1 MGRNREQD
9 RREGLKGDPTAINS
23 SDFSLTDQQKLD
35 WLRLIRTEGV
45 GPRLFQTLINRHGG
59 AAAVLEA
66 LPDLARSRG
75 PITVCSVAQAEQE
88 WARIQRDGAQ
98 LVALGEALYPPL
110 LAEIDAP
117 PPLLTV
123 KGQVGLMRERALAIV
138 GSRNASAAGL
148 KMAERLAHD
157 LGRSG
162 FVIVSGLARGIDGR
176 AHATALQRG
185 TMAILAGG
193 INKIY
198 PAEHTAL
205 YEQIAKEGVLINEM
219 PYGWEPRGRDFPRR
233 NRIISGLC
241 RGVVVVEAAE
251 RSGSL
256 ITARFAL
263 EQGREVF
270 AVPGS
275 PLDPRA
281 GGTNHLLR
289 HGATFITEAA
299 HIEEALRNFM
309 GEDTW
314 QPSPHRVTEN
324 DAPDREPLWDE
335 FDFLMEEVSA
345 PTVIRE
351 TPETRYRGGEPE
363 RTVMSPQ
370 TDIQARLLSL
380 LGPVPIAIDDI
391 IHLSGF
397 ATPVVTQILMEL
409 ELAGRIIRHKGQ
421 CVCLAE
427 PPSKSHTDS
436 DEDQETHH
444 MLVSSEKAESAHA
457 NKTPPQPS
465 SKATDPSLIPNL
477 NF

>member
-1 MGRNREQD
+1 MNAD
-9 RREGLKGDPTAINS
+9 YPTAGP
-23 SDFSLTDQQKLD
+23 DFSLTDQQKLE

-45 GPRLFQTLINRHGG
+45 GPRLFQTLLNRYGG
-59 AAAVLEA
+59 AGHALEA
-66 LPDLARSRG
+66 LPLLAAKSKRVMK
-75 PITVCSVAQAEQE
+75 ICSIAQAEQE
-88 WARIQRDGAQ
+88 MAQIAREGAQ
-98 LVALGEALYPPL
+98 LIALGEAFYPPL

-123 KGQVGLMRERALAIV
+123 RGRASLLRERSIAIV

-148 KMAERLAHD
+148 KMAERLSHD

-176 AHATALQRG
+176 AHIAALPRG
-185 TMAILAGG
+185 TIAIMAGG

-198 PAEHTAL
+198 PPEHAELFAQL
-205 YEQIAKEGVLINEM
+205 AEQGLLVTEM
-219 PYGWEPRGRDFPRR
+219 PFGWEPRGRDFPRR

-289 HGATFITEAA
+289 HGATFITEAS
-299 HIEEALRNFM
+299 HIEEALQNLM
-309 GEDTW
+309 GEDAW
-314 QPSPHRVTEN
+314 QPGQHKVTER
-324 DAPDREPLWDE
+324 DDPDDIPLWDE
-335 FDFLMEEVSA
+335 FDFLKSDGFAEREADAASQTDYRSDMVSA
-345 PTVIRE
+345 PSVIRK
-351 TPETRYRGGEPE
+351 TPETPDRGGEPE

-370 TDIQARLLSL
+370 TDIQAVLLSL
-380 LGPVPIAIDDI
+380 LGPVPVAIDDL

-397 ATPVVTQILMEL
+397 ATHIVVQNLTEL
-409 ELAGRIIRHKGQ
+409 ELTGLVVRHSGHRIALSGQ
-421 CVCLAE
+421 RRTA
-427 PPSKSHTDS
+427 PTNS
-436 DEDQETHH
+436 D
-444 MLVSSEKAESAHA
+444 
-457 NKTPPQPS
+457 
-465 SKATDPSLIPNL
+465 
-477 NF
+477 

>member
-1 MGRNREQD
+1 MGRNRKQD
-9 RREGLKGDPTAINS
+9 RREGLTAEHS
-23 SDFSLTDQQKLD
+23 SAQPDFSLTDQQKRD

-45 GPRLFQTLINRHGG
+45 GPRLFQSLINRFGG
-59 AAAVLEA
+59 AGAALDA
-66 LPDLARSRG
+66 LPSLAGKSKR
-75 PITVCSVAQAEQE
+75 PIHLCSLDQAEQE
-88 WARIQRDGAQ
+88 MMRIEREGAQ
-98 LVALGEALYPPL
+98 LIALGESLYPPL

-123 KGQVGLMRERALAIV
+123 RGRASLLRERAIAIV

-148 KMAERLAHD
+148 KMAERLSND

-176 AHATALQRG
+176 AHLTALPRG
-185 TMAILAGG
+185 TIAVMAGG

-198 PAEHTAL
+198 PPEHTELFAQL
-205 YEQIAKEGVLINEM
+205 GEQGLLVTEM

-233 NRIISGLC
+233 NRLISGIS

-289 HGATFITEAA
+289 HGATFVTEAA
-299 HIEEALRNFM
+299 HIEEALHNFM
-309 GEDTW
+309 GEDAW
-314 QPSPHRVTEN
+314 QPAQHRVTES
-324 DAPDREPLWDE
+324 DASDEPPLWDE
-335 FDFLMEEVSA
+335 YDFLLDDFSVKEEVSA
-345 PTVIRE
+345 PSVIRE
-351 TPETRYRGGEPE
+351 TPETPYRGGEPE

-370 TDIQARLLSL
+370 TDIQAILLSL
-380 LGPVPIAIDDI
+380 LGPVPVAIDDV
-391 IHLSGF
+391 IHLSGI
-397 ATPVVTQILMEL
+397 ATHIVAQNLTEL
-409 ELAGRIIRHKGQ
+409 ELAGHVIRHSGQ
-421 CVCLAE
+421 RISL
-427 PPSKSHTDS
+427 SG
-436 DEDQETHH
+436 
-444 MLVSSEKAESAHA
+444 
-457 NKTPPQPS
+457 
-465 SKATDPSLIPNL
+465 PSLSGSSNPLTIL
-477 NF
+477 NG

>member
-1 MGRNREQD
+1 MNVDPHAAGPDFLLSEQQ
-9 RREGLKGDPTAINS
+9 R
-23 SDFSLTDQQKLD
+23 LD

-45 GPRLFQTLINRHGG
+45 GPRLFQTLINRYGG
-59 AAAVLEA
+59 AAAALDA
-66 LPDLARSRG
+66 LPALAGQSKRRM
-75 PITVCSVAQAEQE
+75 TVCTPAQAEQE
-88 WARIQRDGAQ
+88 MARLTRDGAQ
-98 LVALGEALYPPL
+98 LVALGETLYPPL

-123 KGQVGLMRERALAIV
+123 RGQVSLLRERAIAIV

-157 LGRSG
+157 LGRAG

-185 TMAILAGG
+185 TIAILAGG
-193 INKIY
+193 INTIY
-198 PAEHTAL
+198 PPEHDAL
-205 YEQIAKEGVLINEM
+205 YAQIRQEGLLVSEM

-289 HGATFITEAA
+289 QGATFITEAA
-299 HIEEALRNFM
+299 HVEEALRNLM
-309 GEDTW
+309 GEDVW
-314 QPSPHRVTEN
+314 QSDGHRVSEDTVQHL
-324 DAPDREPLWDE
+324 PPLWDE
-335 FDFLMEEVSA
+335 YDFLLETVSA

-351 TPETRYRGGEPE
+351 TPETPYRGGEPE

-370 TDIQARLLSL
+370 TDIQARLISL
-380 LGPVPIAIDDI
+380 LGPVPVAIDDI
-391 IHLSGF
+391 IHISGI
-397 ATPVVTQILMEL
+397 ATHIVTQHLIEL
-409 ELAGRIIRHKGQ
+409 EMAGRVVRHGG
-421 CVCLAE
+421 
-427 PPSKSHTDS
+427 H
-436 DEDQETHH
+436 
-444 MLVSSEKAESAHA
+444 LVSLADL
-457 NKTPPQPS
+457 PS
-465 SKATDPSLIPNL
+465 PEPNP
-477 NF
+477 

>member
-1 MGRNREQD
+1 MNV
-9 RREGLKGDPTAINS
+9 DPYAARP
-23 SDFSLTDQQKLD
+23 DFSLSEDQKRD

-45 GPRLFQTLINRHGG
+45 GPRLFQTLVNRFGG
-59 AAAVLEA
+59 ASAALAA
-66 LPDLARSRG
+66 LPALASQSKR
-75 PITVCSVAQAEQE
+75 PLVLCTHEQAEQE
-88 WARIQRDGAQ
+88 MARIKRDGAE
-98 LVALGEALYPPL
+98 LVALGETFYPPL
-110 LAEIDAP
+110 LAQIDAP

-123 KGQVGLMRERALAIV
+123 RGQVSLLRERAIAIV

-148 KMAERLAHD
+148 KMAERLAQD

-176 AHATALQRG
+176 AHMAALPRG
-185 TMAILAGG
+185 TIAIVAGG

-198 PAEHTAL
+198 PPEHAAL
-205 YEQIAKEGVLINEM
+205 YEQLGRDGLLVSEM

-256 ITARFAL
+256 ITARFAV

-289 HGATFITEAA
+289 HGATFITEAS
-299 HIEEALRNFM
+299 HIEEALRNLM
-309 GEDTW
+309 GEDVW
-314 QPSPHRVTEN
+314 QPAPPRVSEN
-324 DAPDREPLWDE
+324 EPQDTAPLWDE
-335 FDFLMEEVSA
+335 FDFLVEEVSA
-345 PTVIRE
+345 PSVIRE
-351 TPETRYRGGEPE
+351 TPETPYRGGEPE

-380 LGPVPIAIDDI
+380 LGPVPVAIDDVI
-391 IHLSGF
+391 QLSGL
-397 ATPVVTQILMEL
+397 ATQTVAHHLIEL
-409 ELAGRIIRHKGQ
+409 ELAGRVLRHSGQ
-421 CVCLAE
+421 MVSLALPPQNTLPPQEPFLAQEPSPAQDDVTLDRRRAAE
-427 PPSKSHTDS
+427 P
-436 DEDQETHH
+436 EGQE
-444 MLVSSEKAESAHA
+444 S
-457 NKTPPQPS
+457 
-465 SKATDPSLIPNL
+465 
-477 NF
+477 

>member
-1 MGRNREQD
+1 MNVDTGAS
-9 RREGLKGDPTAINS
+9 GP
-23 SDFSLTDQQKLD
+23 DFALTEQQKLD
-35 WLRLIRTEGV
+35 WLRLIRTEGI
-45 GPRLFQTLINRHGG
+45 GPRLFQTLLNRYGG
-59 AAAVLEA
+59 ASAALQA
-66 LPDLARSRG
+66 LPELAGQSKRR
-75 PITVCSVAQAEQE
+75 ITLCTLDQAEHE
-88 WARIQRDGAQ
+88 MARILRDGAQ
-98 LVALGEALYPPL
+98 LVALGEQLYPPL
-110 LAEIDAP
+110 LAEIEAP

-123 KGQVGLMRERALAIV
+123 RGRIALLRERSIAIV

-176 AHATALQRG
+176 AHVTALPRG
-185 TMAILAGG
+185 TIAVLAGG
-193 INKIY
+193 INTLY
-198 PAEHTAL
+198 PQEHTAL
-205 YEQIAKEGVLINEM
+205 YAQIAQEGLLVTEM

-289 HGATFITEAA
+289 NGATFITEAA
-299 HIEEALRNFM
+299 HVEEALRNFM
-309 GEDTW
+309 GEDVW
-314 QPSPHRVTEN
+314 QPSPYQVTESETPH
-324 DAPDREPLWDE
+324 DTPLWDE
-335 FDFLMEEVSA
+335 YDFLMEEVSA
-345 PTVIRE
+345 PAVIRE
-351 TPETRYRGGEPE
+351 TPETPYRGGEPE

-391 IHLSGF
+391 IHISGF
-397 ATPVVTQILMEL
+397 ATHIVAHNLIEL
-409 ELAGRIIRHKGQ
+409 ELAGQVVRHSG
-421 CVCLAE
+421 
-427 PPSKSHTDS
+427 H
-436 DEDQETHH
+436 
-444 MLVSSEKAESAHA
+444 LVSLVGETSDIGASSE
-457 NKTPPQPS
+457 P
-465 SKATDPSLIPNL
+465 
-477 NF
+477 